1 MKILFI
7 QDDDAFTLNDLKIF
21 ILLFADDTVLISY
34 TPHGLQNLIDQL
46 QAYCTKWGITV
57 NTDKTVVMVFKQG
70 NRVENIDM
78 YYNGKRL
85 NVVAKFTYLG
95 VTISSNGNFYQA
107 QKSLADQ
114 GSRAL
119 FSLFALFD
127 KVEFDITDKINL
139 IDSMICP
146 ILNYGS
152 EIWGFHKSPD
162 VEKVH
167 IKFLKRV
174 LRLNQNATSITLYG
188 ECGRFPLNVIRK
200 IKSIKYWFKISTQRN
215 TLMYKFLCDY
225 LSDESYHANS
235 WFSNIKNLLNDLGFH
250 YLWNNTDVD
259 SGHISTLVQRV
270 YDQYLQQWNNYI
282 KTSS

>member
-1 MKILFI
+1 
-7 QDDDAFTLNDLKIF
+7 
-21 ILLFADDTVLISY
+21 
-34 TPHGLQNLIDQL
+34 
-46 QAYCTKWGITV
+46 
-57 NTDKTVVMVFKQG
+57 
-70 NRVENIDM
+70 M
-78 YYNGKRL
+78 YYNCKRL

-95 VTISSNGNFYQA
+95 VTISSNGSFYQA

-127 KVEFDITDKINL
+127 KVEFDITDKIKL
-139 IDSMICP
+139 FDSMICP

-162 VEKVH
+162 VGKVH
-167 IKFLKRV
+167 FKFLKRV
-174 LRLNQNATSITLYG
+174 LRLNQNATSIVLYG

-200 IKSIKYWFKISTQRN
+200 IISIKYWFKISTQRN
-215 TLMYKFLCDY
+215 TLMYKFLYDY

-235 WFSNIKNLLNDLGFH
+235 WFSNIKNLLNNLGFH

-259 SGHISTLVQRV
+259 SGHISALVQ
-270 YDQYLQQWNNYI
+270 
-282 KTSS
+282 

>member
-1 MKILFI
+1 MYENLVI
-7 QDDDAFTLNDLKIF
+7 QDDDAFTLNGLKIF
-21 ILLFADDTVLISY
+21 ILLFADDTVLILY

-57 NTDKTVVMVFKQG
+57 NTDKTVVMVFKLG
-70 NRVENIDM
+70 NRAENIDM
-78 YYNGKRL
+78 YYNGKLL

-95 VTISSNGNFYQA
+95 VTISSNGSFYQA

-127 KVEFDITDKINL
+127 TVEFDITDKIKL
-139 IDSMICP
+139 FDSMICP
-146 ILNYGS
+146 ILNYSS

-174 LRLNQNATSITLYG
+174 LRLNQNATSIALYG
-188 ECGRFPLNVIRK
+188 ECGRFPLNVI
-200 IKSIKYWFKISTQRN
+200 
-215 TLMYKFLCDY
+215 
-225 LSDESYHANS
+225 
-235 WFSNIKNLLNDLGFH
+235 
-250 YLWNNTDVD
+250 
-259 SGHISTLVQRV
+259 
-270 YDQYLQQWNNYI
+270 
-282 KTSS
+282 